1 MTELQF
7 MTAWGSAFVLTQL
20 LELVV
25 HANAPGLA
33 LPLRG
38 RLAVGFGAS
47 AITHPM
53 VWFVIPPVVSAL
65 MESDRDTE
73 WWTAI
78 AVAELFAF
86 SAEAAWLWMFGV
98 RPKHAL
104 LTSFFANG
112 ASFSMGLFCYR
123 ALNF

>member
-7 MTAWGSAFVLTQL
+7 MTAWVSAFLLTQVI
-20 LELVV
+20 ELVV
-25 HANAPGLA
+25 HAHAPGLV

-65 MESDRDTE
+65 MNADRDTE

-78 AVAELFAF
+78 AVAETFAF
-86 SAEAAWLWMFGV
+86 TAEALWLWMFGV
-98 RPKHAL
+98 RAKHAL
-104 LTSFFANG
+104 FTSLVANG
-112 ASFSMGLFCYR
+112 ASFGMGLFCYR
-123 ALNF
+123 ALEF